1 MITCCIEQVTF
12 ENPHILLLDEPS
24 NHLDL
29 DAVKAL
35 IKVISRNFVSLHQLN
50 ALQSVANS
58 FIGADNVLFLSMCS
72 TEIKS

>member
-1 MITCCIEQVTF
+1 MPCCMIYEPAQVTF

-35 IKVISRNFVSLHQLN
+35 IKVDTLLYHTVGVNMVSSLRHC
-50 ALQSVANS
+50 A
-58 FIGADNVLFLSMCS
+58 
-72 TEIKS
+72 